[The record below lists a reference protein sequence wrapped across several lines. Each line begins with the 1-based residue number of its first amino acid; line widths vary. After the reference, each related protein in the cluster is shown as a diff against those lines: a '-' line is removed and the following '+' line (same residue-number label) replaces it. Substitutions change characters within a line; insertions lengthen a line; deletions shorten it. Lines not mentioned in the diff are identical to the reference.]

1 MEWLCVVLSN
11 NLHISTFTRALLHQ
25 EVMSEFTPQIMT
37 NVLRRAWLGALAQA
51 EAHLLSVWDYSL
63 AEWRLKRPR
72 SISSAEGVRQHHA
85 RPSVRH
91 IAGILCER
99 EPKKTDF
106 GSEVP
111 VCSQQKYEFIRS
123 EWTKMEKREKKRRP
137 PLFRLS

>member
-63 AEWRLKRPR
+63 AEW
-72 SISSAEGVRQHHA
+72 A
-85 RPSVRH
+85 PS
-91 IAGILCER
+91 LY
-99 EPKKTDF
+99 TN
-106 GSEVP
+106 
-111 VCSQQKYEFIRS
+111 
-123 EWTKMEKREKKRRP
+123 
-137 PLFRLS
+137 L